1 MEADLPHDH
10 RQMAKDLW
18 SRTWELLEKPER
30 TEEEIAE
37 LAEAAFASRWHWR
50 QAGTG
55 VHAQR
60 GEWMLGRMW
69 CEVGVPAAAAWHLKR
84 TEALTQEHKTGLQDF
99 DFAFVIALRAR
110 VAAIAGDLK
119 TAASEYAAAEAAGR
133 RLAEA
138 DDRAEFE
145 RQLKSGNWGAY
156 KA

>member
-1 MEADLPHDH
+1 MPHDH

-18 SRTWELLEKPER
+18 SRTWELLEKPDR
-30 TEEEIAE
+30 TEDEVAE

-69 CEVGVPAAAAWHLKR
+69 CEVGVPQAASWHLKR
-84 TEALTQEHKTGLQDF
+84 TEALTDAHKSELQDF

-110 VAAIAGDLK
+110 VAAISGDLK
-119 TAASEYAAAEAAGR
+119 TAASEYAAAEGFGR
-133 RLAEA
+133 SLADAE
-138 DDRAEFE
+138 DRDEFA
-145 RQLKSGNWGAY
+145 RQLTAGNWGAF
-156 KA
+156 KP